1 MIAAFRGAIIA
12 AGRGERLRGAVNDL
26 PKPLVELGGETMLMR
41 QSRTL
46 HRAGAETVVALVNSE
61 TAGLLAARAIRVPPW
76 MKLQARDTPSSM
88 ESLFALGEHL
98 RGARHFLLATVDA
111 VVDAAELRRFAAS
124 ALEVAGND
132 AARFDGALAV
142 VRWRGDKRPLFA
154 QIVPDGPDRA
164 IAALGERQSAMV
176 TAGFYWLPAAI
187 FDFAPRAR
195 AARLD
200 AMRKLLA
207 MAVGSGMRLAAI
219 ELEATID
226 VDEAADLAAARAMIA
241 DAPMCSQSGGGGSG
255 GSGG

>member
-1 MIAAFRGAIIA
+1 MVAAFRGAIIA

-26 PKPLVELGGETMLMR
+26 PKPLVELGGETMLVH
-41 QSRTL
+41 QARTL

-76 MKLQARDTPSSM
+76 MKIQARDTPSSM
-88 ESLFALGEHL
+88 ESLFALGEQL

-111 VVDAAELRRFAAS
+111 VVDAAELSRFAAG
-124 ALEVAGND
+124 AVELAGSD

-154 QIVPDGPDRA
+154 EVAPDHT
-164 IAALGERQSAMV
+164 IAALGERRSAMV

-195 AARLD
+195 AKRLD

-207 MAVGSGMRLAAI
+207 MAVASGMRLAAI

-226 VDEAADLAAARAMIA
+226 VDEAADLAAARAMID
-241 DAPMCSQSGGGGSG
+241 DAPMRNRGGGGNSERSG
-255 GSGG
+255 G

>member
-1 MIAAFRGAIIA
+1 MVAALRGAIIA

-26 PKPLVELGGETMLMR
+26 PKPLVELGGETMLVR
-41 QSRTL
+41 QARTL

-61 TAGLLAARAIRVPPW
+61 TAGVLAARAIRIPPW
-76 MKLQARDTPSSM
+76 MKLQVRDTPSSM

-111 VVDAAELRRFAAS
+111 VVDAAELCRFAAS
-124 ALEVAGND
+124 ALELTGGD
-132 AARFDGALAV
+132 AARFDGALAI

-154 QIVPDGPDRA
+154 EVAPDGT

-176 TAGFYWLPAAI
+176 TAGFYWMPEAI

-195 AARLD
+195 TERLD

-207 MAVGSGMRLAAI
+207 MAVASGMRLAAI

-226 VDEAADLAAARAMIA
+226 VDEAADLAAARAMID
-241 DAPMCSQSGGGGSG
+241 DAPMRSRGGSGRSG